1 MNFEFMADLDEYF
14 CEKYANYDKICM
26 LPGFRMPKMQ
36 DTRTDEFGRTFS
48 YTLPAETMRIA
59 LQENKAQMLADLKQ
73 HVTDKGFS
81 FSFRPLGLF
90 SQIHDTFAK
99 ATFRKWAKIIFP
111 KYGLTME
118 TAADGLSIDKEI
130 WKKICKGKYYPTKN
144 LILSLALVHGI
155 SYQDTSSLLSVCEYA
170 FDYTQVRD
178 VVISYLIT
186 KKIINRSMREAA
198 FQEYGVTNLFIEG
211 DNVEV

>member
-1 MNFEFMADLDEYF
+1 
-14 CEKYANYDKICM
+14 
-26 LPGFRMPKMQ
+26 
-36 DTRTDEFGRTFS
+36 
-48 YTLPAETMRIA
+48 
-59 LQENKAQMLADLKQ
+59 
-73 HVTDKGFS
+73 
-81 FSFRPLGLF
+81 
-90 SQIHDTFAK
+90 
-99 ATFRKWAKIIFP
+99 
-111 KYGLTME
+111 ME